1 MYYDVRIRNK
11 MTFDKKYLCFIIPAI
26 IFSSIASVTTLF
38 MLSIGKCRE
47 YNPYALVAFNTIG
60 MIPTMICGII
70 GLVAIMVVIPYIL
83 KQNQKIGI
91 TSSCILF
98 SFVVFVF
105 LDALNDVS
113 LLFHIQ
119 PTYTVSHAILTSIVR

>member
-1 MYYDVRIRNK
+1 

-26 IFSSIASVTTLF
+26 IFSSIASATTLF

-47 YNPYALVAFNTIG
+47 CNPYVNMLSDIIG
-60 MIPTMICGII
+60 ITPTMICGIT
-70 GLVAIMVVIPYIL
+70 GLVVIMIAVPYIL
-83 KQNQKIGI
+83 KQNQKVGFL
-91 TSSCILF
+91 SSCVLF
-98 SFVVFVF
+98 SLVGFVF

-119 PTYTVSHAILTSIVR
+119 PTYTISHAILTSIVR